1 MSLIQYSVCL
11 RKGGMQMNTVNSA
24 TEITAEIAAIISELE
39 CDGIKLS
46 SRQSD
51 ILKREYG
58 IDIPP
63 HFIAEYK
70 YRKKFE

>member
-1 MSLIQYSVCL
+1 MDEYYKYKEKFSPELI
-11 RKGGMQMNTVNSA
+11 RHIREMERN
-24 TEITAEIAAIISELE
+24 
-39 CDGIKLS
+39 GIRS
-46 SRQSD
+46 SDEQSK

-70 YRKKFE
+70 YRKRNEHE